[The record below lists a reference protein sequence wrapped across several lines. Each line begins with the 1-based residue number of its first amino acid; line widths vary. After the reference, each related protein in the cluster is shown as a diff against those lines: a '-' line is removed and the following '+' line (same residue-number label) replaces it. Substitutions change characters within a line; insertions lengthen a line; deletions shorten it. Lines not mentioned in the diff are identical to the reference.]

1 MVPLCRMNGMPAQ
14 EAFDMVGE
22 LLQERYRRWDVVEGE
37 VRSWGQEVDA
47 QVARYIEGI
56 KCVVK
61 ANLYWR
67 YSTLLRSSSVL
78 SDKYD

>member
-1 MVPLCRMNGMPAQ
+1 MDGMPAQ
-14 EAFDMVGE
+14 EAFDMVDE
-22 LLQERYRRWDVVEGE
+22 LLRERYRRWDIVEGG
-37 VRSWGQEVDA
+37 VRSWGEEVDA
-47 QVARYIEGI
+47 QVARYIEAI

-67 YSTLLRSSSVL
+67 YSTLLRSSSVI

>member
-1 MVPLCRMNGMPAQ
+1 MVALCRVNGMPAQ

-22 LLQERYRRWDVVEGE
+22 LLQERYLRWDVVEAR
-37 VRSWGQEVDA
+37 VRSWGEEVDI

-67 YSTLLRSSSVL
+67 YSTLLRSSGVL
-78 SDKYD
+78 SNKHD

>member
-1 MVPLCRMNGMPAQ
+1 MVALCRMNGMPAQ

-22 LLQERYRRWDVVEGE
+22 LLQERYRRWDVVEGK
-37 VRSWGQEVDA
+37 VHSWGEEVDA
-47 QVARYIEGI
+47 EVARYIEAI

-67 YSTLLRSSSVL
+67 YGTLLRSSSV
-78 SDKYD
+78 